1 MEQEELKRKFENKLN
16 TWEAGLK
23 TPEFTEVDCRGLKQ
37 DLKIV
42 QEDEDLWDEG
52 IIDNDLRNRFV
63 EVYLQLA
70 RKMYSF
76 GNISDALNIIGSA
89 KLYSAE
95 NQAMKDRLE
104 ALEQEIKN
112 PPKVASPANN
122 EKYEKA
128 AVDINNKE
136 NKKIGKNMLFIIV
149 AAVLLLAGGFF
160 AFSGGDKKPP
170 VDTHGSKQTD
180 ESKNKKVNVSFAVP
194 EGTEVM
200 VDGEKVDAGGDI
212 TLQIGSHLFE
222 LQHPLLD
229 FVYDQKLI
237 VANAGRISVYKEIK
251 AGKNLKSVI
260 EKTGIDM
267 MNDIL
272 EQACNSDKFTMQQN
286 FFDKGADSNGKI
298 SKAYQAM
305 HTFAKKHGIQSMSIE
320 KAEASNIELLN
331 KDGGKS
337 YLVKAQI
344 DLEGQAKANQ
354 NFHYTIQTTMEI
366 CGDKLLVNSLDSF
379 KAQLVK

>member
-1 MEQEELKRKFENKLN
+1 MNQDELIRKFENKLN
-16 TWEAGLK
+16 TWEAGLQVS
-23 TPEFTEVDCRGLKQ
+23 EFTEVDCNGLAQ
-37 DLKIV
+37 DMKTI
-42 QEDEDLWDEG
+42 EADEELMDKV
-52 IIDNDLRNRFV
+52 IIDNNLLSRFL

-70 RKMYSF
+70 NKMVAF
-76 GNISDALNIIGSA
+76 GNTNGALGIIARA
-89 KLYSAE
+89 KLYSAG
-95 NQAMKDRLE
+95 NQDANNKLE
-104 ALEQEIKN
+104 ALEQQVIN
-112 PPKVASPANN
+112 PPKAVPAANN

-160 AFSGGDKKPP
+160 AFSGGDKKPDP
-170 VDTHGSKQTD
+170 GI
-180 ESKNKKVNVSFAVP
+180 KKVNVSFAVP
-194 EGTEVM
+194 KGTEVM
-200 VDGEKVDAGGDI
+200 VDGKKVDAGGDI

-229 FVYDQKLI
+229 FDYDKKLS
-237 VANAGRISVYKEIK
+237 VANAGKIIVYKEIR

-305 HTFAKKHGIQSMSIE
+305 HTFAKKHGIKSMPID
-320 KAEASNIELLN
+320 KAEASNLELLN
-331 KDGGKS
+331 KDSGKS
-337 YLVKAQI
+337 YLVKSQI
-344 DLEGQAKANQ
+344 ELVGKAKGNQ
-354 NFHYTIQTTMEI
+354 NFLYTIQTTMEI
-366 CGDKLLVNSLDSF
+366 CGDKLQVISLDAF